1 MDNRTIA
8 NRLIDYAHHLQA
20 REASLYRI
28 RAYRR
33 AAETILRLERPAAEI
48 AAENGGKG
56 LSALPGIGRHLSY
69 TIDTL
74 ARTGQFRTLDGEGAH
89 IDSLDSLSAPQHEQ
103 PGGDQ
108 CLD

>member
-8 NRLIDYAHHLQA
+8 NRLIDYAHHLEA

-33 AAETILRLERPAAEI
+33 AAETILRLDRPAVEI
-48 AAENGGKG
+48 AAENGRRG
-56 LSALPGIGRHLSY
+56 LSALPGIGRHLSF

-89 IDSLDSLSAPQHEQ
+89 IDSLDSLSGPRHEPL
-103 PGGDQ
+103 PGER

>member
-1 MDNRTIA
+1 MDNRSIA
-8 NRLIDYAHHLQA
+8 NRLIDYAHHLEA

-33 AAETILRLERPAAEI
+33 AAETILRLDRPAVEI
-48 AAENGGKG
+48 VAENGQRG
-56 LSALPGIGRHLSY
+56 LRALPGIGAHLSY

-74 ARTGQFRTLDGEGAH
+74 ARTGQFRTLDGEGTH
-89 IDSLDSLSAPQHEQ
+89 IDSLDSLSAPRHEP
-103 PGGDQ
+103 PGSDW